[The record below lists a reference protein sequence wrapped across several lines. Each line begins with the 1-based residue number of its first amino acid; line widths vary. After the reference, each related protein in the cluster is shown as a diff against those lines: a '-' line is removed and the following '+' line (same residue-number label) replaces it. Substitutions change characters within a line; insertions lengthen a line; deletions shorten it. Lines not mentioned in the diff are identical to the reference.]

1 MDDDNLDVDTPT
13 VTVIDEAG
21 RQLVCYVE
29 HSLEVDNQDYALL
42 LPVDTPVEIFAW
54 LEDREAPTPVDSD
67 EEIDRLFDL
76 AKAVLAE
83 QNLTLKRTAVTLT
96 VVGEIP
102 DLDLEEEEEEEI
114 DNEDE
119 EEFQSLASFYYDRQE
134 YEIFAPLD
142 PMFILARMN
151 EDGEPELLSVEELQ
165 RLEPL
170 LPQIEDQLFEALE

>member
-1 MDDDNLDVDTPT
+1 
-13 VTVIDEAG
+13 
-21 RQLVCYVE
+21 
-29 HSLEVDNQDYALL
+29 
-42 LPVDTPVEIFAW
+42 W

-102 DLDLEEEEEEEI
+102 DLDLEDEEEEEI